1 MKESTIDEK
10 FTLYFIQNKLNGN
23 NIIQS
28 IEFES
33 LKQIN
38 DCLILNNLRKN
49 NVINI
54 SIGNQNVL
62 YKNDSITNIKNGKLH
77 LFYRIMSY

>member
-10 FTLYFIQNKLNGN
+10 FTLYFIQNKLNSN

-62 YKNDSITNIKNGKLH
+62 FKNVSITNINNGKLH
-77 LFYRIMSY
+77 LF

>member
-10 FTLYFIQNKLNGN
+10 FTLYFIQNKLNSN

-62 YKNDSITNIKNGKLH
+62 FKNVSITNINNGKLN
-77 LFYRIMSY
+77 LF

>member
-62 YKNDSITNIKNGKLH
+62 FKNVSITNINNGKLH
-77 LFYRIMSY
+77 LF